1 MPKAH
6 LVHNRISE
14 LIVPSVFGIAV
25 LSFLSSCC
33 CRQDDDV
40 VVVAAVV
47 QACCFSKES
56 TDAIRDNNPF
66 SLARVGW
73 DRLAWVRLRF
83 AWVRLGL
90 DIASAG
96 LGLRLA

>member
-1 MPKAH
+1 M
-6 LVHNRISE
+6 HNRISE

-25 LSFLSSCC
+25 LSFLSSCS
-33 CRQDDDV
+33 CRQDDV
-40 VVVAAVV
+40 VVVVVVV

-73 DRLAWVRLRF
+73 DRF

-90 DIASAG
+90 DFASPG
-96 LGLRLA
+96 LGPRLA

>member
-33 CRQDDDV
+33 CRQDDV
-40 VVVAAVV
+40 VVVV

-56 TDAIRDNNPF
+56 TDAIRDYNPF

-73 DRLAWVRLRF
+73 ARCAWART
-83 AWVRLGL
+83 ASPGL
-90 DIASAG
+90 D
-96 LGLRLA
+96 LG